1 MMMGFRGRLVFLGAA
16 AVLLAASLF
25 SFEAMAH
32 GTKSAQ
38 RLESSLAKLSIRL
51 GNIEAQLRTLRGQ
64 IEEAQ
69 HGSNLSKKTLSDRT
83 EDIDQRVKRMDL
95 NLRRVMRAVK
105 AMASKT
111 SKRGRVSSKP
121 APKNTR
127 LALASAN
134 PDSLYN
140 YALDQLFNKKNYPQ
154 AERAFESFV
163 KKFPDHERA
172 GSALYWLGESFYVRK
187 RHREAA
193 SAYLR
198 SFNSYGTSPKAA
210 ESLLKLGMTLAKLN
224 EWDEACSTYDKLRT
238 TFPSAPQHI
247 LQRLSTEYERVQCNA
262 GFTG

>member
-1 MMMGFRGRLVFLGAA
+1 MMSLRGRLVFFGAVA
-16 AVLLAASLF
+16 AVLLAAPLF

-69 HGSNLSKKTLSDRT
+69 HGSNLSKKTLSDKT

>member
-1 MMMGFRGRLVFLGAA
+1 MMGFRGRLVFLGAA
-16 AVLLAASLF
+16 AVLLAAPLF

-69 HGSNLSKKTLSDRT
+69 HGSNLSKKTLSDKT
-83 EDIDQRVKRMDL
+83 ENIDQRVKRMEL
-95 NLRRVMRAVK
+95 NLQRVMRAVK
-105 AMASKT
+105 SMASKT
-111 SKRGRVSSKP
+111 SKRGRSSGKA

-127 LALASAN
+127 LDRASAN

-154 AERAFESFV
+154 AARAFESFT

-172 GSALYWLGESFYVRK
+172 GPALYWLGESFYVRK

-210 ESLLKLGMTLAKLN
+210 ESLLKLGMTLAALN

>member
-1 MMMGFRGRLVFLGAA
+1 MMGFRGCLAFFAP

-69 HGSNLSKKTLSDRT
+69 HGSNVSKKTLSDKT
-83 EDIDQRVKRMDL
+83 EDIDQRVKRMEL
-95 NLRRVMRAVK
+95 NLQRVMRAVK
-105 AMASKT
+105 SMASKT
-111 SKRGRVSSKP
+111 SKRGGGRSSGKA

-127 LALASAN
+127 LARASAN

-154 AERAFESFV
+154 AERAFESFA

-172 GSALYWLGESFYVRK
+172 GPALYWLGESFYVRK

-198 SFNSYGTSPKAA
+198 SFNSYGRSPKAA
-210 ESLLKLGMTLAKLN
+210 ESLLKLGMTLAALN